1 MLNFDKIVNAHRIE
15 RQQKDQPENSPS
27 NEKKASYWGNHRS
40 SLSASRSCIRVVE
53 WTFQLAF
60 TQF

>member
-1 MLNFDKIVNAHRIE
+1 MNGLNFDNIVNAHRIE

-27 NEKKASYWGNHRS
+27 NERKASYWGNHRS
-40 SLSASRSCIRVVE
+40 SLSCIPVVE
-53 WTFQLAF
+53 RTFQLAF